1 MSERNNRRPRTKK
14 LGTLLNETDQ
24 FIPADAGEHT
34 DPRQADIVQEGR
46 GPAGADRD
54 APAPHTD
61 PQRAD
66 VVQEGRGPAG
76 EEPDR
81 VQELFRLLKRA
92 LEEQTDPAAVART
105 FRARQDAQLMEV
117 ACEIEQLERSSAT
130 TVRELR
136 EALAAVQNS
145 INRAIEDTQGE
156 NNLREAL
163 IAYKRIKAR
172 FWERLVKGISAD
184 LEEVQAQLRAE
195 LRAVEADFRAQVAAL
210 RSGTGARVPFRRRIE
225 RDMWLLAGTLVVG
238 MALGGALRFD
248 QVTPDRIP
256 DSPVFSGSVIDAVT
270 IDGLRAAQPLGYI
283 LGENLYR
290 AAFRRQRRQ
299 VCV

>member
-1 MSERNNRRPRTKK
+1 MSERDNRSPWTKK
-14 LGTLLNETDQ
+14 FGDLLNETDQ

-34 DPRQADIVQEGR
+34 APQQADAVQEGR
-46 GPAGADRD
+46 GPAGADVQEGRGPAGAD
-54 APAPHTD
+54 PEEPAPHTD
-61 PQRAD
+61 PQQAD

-92 LEEQTDPAAVART
+92 LEEHTDPTAIART

-117 ACEIEQLERSSAT
+117 AFEIEQLERSSAT

-136 EALAAVQNS
+136 ESLRAVQNS

-172 FWERLVKGISAD
+172 FWERLVKGISED
-184 LEEVQAQLRAE
+184 LEEVQVQLRGE
-195 LRAVEADFRAQVAAL
+195 LRAVEADFRTEISAV
-210 RSGTGARVPFRRRIE
+210 RSGAGARLPFRRRIG
-225 RDMWLLAGTLVVG
+225 RDMWLLAGTLVIG
-238 MALGGALRFD
+238 MALGGGLIAVQALW
-248 QVTPDRIP
+248 
-256 DSPVFSGSVIDAVT
+256 DSGA
-270 IDGLRAAQPLGYI
+270 
-283 LGENLYR
+283 
-290 AAFRRQRRQ
+290 AAFLP
-299 VCV
+299 

>member
-1 MSERNNRRPRTKK
+1 MSERTNSRRSAP
-14 LGTLLNETDQ
+14 LGDIYNLTDPL
-24 FIPADAGEHT
+24 IPESADEYT
-34 DPRQADIVQEGR
+34 DPRQADVVQEGR
-46 GPAGADRD
+46 GPAGTDPEEPAAD
-54 APAPHTD
+54 TD

-66 VVQEGRGPAG
+66 AVQEGRGPAG

-92 LEEQTDPAAVART
+92 LEGHTDPAAVART

-117 ACEIEQLERSSAT
+117 AFEIEQLERSSAT

-136 EALAAVQNS
+136 ESLAGVQNS

-184 LEEVQAQLRAE
+184 LEEVKVQLRAE
-195 LRAVEADFRAQVAAL
+195 LRAVEADFHAEIAAL
-210 RSGTGARVPFRRRIE
+210 RAGTGARVPFRRRIE
-225 RDMWLLAGTLVVG
+225 RDMWLLAGALVIG
-238 MALGGALRFD
+238 MALGGPDCGPGAMGQRRNRFA
-248 QVTPDRIP
+248 
-256 DSPVFSGSVIDAVT
+256 SVRRRHRQEGRNAH
-270 IDGLRAAQPLGYI
+270 
-283 LGENLYR
+283 
-290 AAFRRQRRQ
+290 RQRLSR
-299 VCV
+299 